1 MKKIFLLIVLPLV
14 IVLFSGCKEDSF
26 RLDDYTES
34 KHYVNSYVLPNT
46 MVVEPAK
53 TVKGTP
59 EGLKVRFDGVVL
71 SHFADTYDPG
81 FLQIAKVNG
90 DTAYNKEIRHF
101 RQEAL
106 GTPIRSINVVAL
118 DNMDAAHPAGS
129 SLNDVLTV
137 KSVPLNDYFKHH
149 YDRKFLRTNQEQILK
164 LSANHVL
171 EKMWD
176 DSFLHFY
183 YTANPALV
191 LPPVEVTIEL
201 QNGTTLKTRS
211 NQ

>member
-14 IVLFSGCKEDSF
+14 IVLFNGCKEDSVS
-26 RLDDYTES
+26 LDDYTES

-53 TVKGTP
+53 TVEGMS
-59 EGLKVRFDGVVL
+59 EGLKVRFDGFVL
-71 SHFADTYDPG
+71 THFAGTYDPG

-149 YDRKFLRTNQEQILK
+149 YDRKFFRTNQEQILK
-164 LSANHVL
+164 LSANQVL

>member
-1 MKKIFLLIVLPLV
+1 MKIKKYLWMVLLIM
-14 IVLFSGCKEDSF
+14 VLFNGCKDSVN
-26 RLDDYTES
+26 LDDYTES
-34 KHYVNSYVLPNT
+34 KHYVNLYVLPNT

-53 TVKGTP
+53 TVEGTP
-59 EGLKVRFDGVVL
+59 EGLKVRFKGVIL
-71 SHFADTYDPG
+71 THFADTYDPG

-90 DTAYNKEIRHF
+90 DTAYNKGTAPLRHV
-101 RQEAL
+101 AL

-118 DNMDAAHPAGS
+118 DKMDAAHPAGS

-137 KSVPLNDYFKHH
+137 ESVPLNDYFKHH
-149 YDRKFLRTNQEQILK
+149 YDRKFLRMNQEQILK

-171 EKMWD
+171 ERMWD

>member
-14 IVLFSGCKEDSF
+14 MVLFNGCKDSVN
-26 RLDDYTES
+26 LDDYTES
-34 KHYVNSYVLPNT
+34 KHYVNLYVLPNT

-59 EGLKVRFDGVVL
+59 EGLKVRFKGGIL
-71 SHFADTYDPG
+71 THFADTYDPG

-90 DTAYNKEIRHF
+90 DTAYNKGTAPLRHV
-101 RQEAL
+101 AL

-118 DNMDAAHPAGS
+118 DKMDAAHPAGS

-164 LSANHVL
+164 LSANQVL

>member
-14 IVLFSGCKEDSF
+14 MVLFSGCKDSVS
-26 RLDDYTES
+26 LDDYTES

-53 TVKGTP
+53 TVEGTP
-59 EGLKVRFDGVVL
+59 EGLKVRFKGVIL
-71 SHFADTYDPG
+71 THFADTYDPG

-90 DTAYNKEIRHF
+90 DTAYNKGTAPLRHV
-101 RQEAL
+101 AL

-118 DNMDAAHPAGS
+118 DKMDAAHPAGS

-137 KSVPLNDYFKHH
+137 ESVPLNDYFKHH
-149 YDRKFLRTNQEQILK
+149 YDRKFLRMNQEQILK

-171 EKMWD
+171 ERMWD

>member
-14 IVLFSGCKEDSF
+14 IVLFSGCKEDSVS
-26 RLDDYTES
+26 LDDYTES

-53 TVKGTP
+53 TVEGTP

-71 SHFADTYDPG
+71 RHFAGTYDPG

-101 RQEAL
+101 RQVAL

-149 YDRKFLRTNQEQILK
+149 YDRKFFRTNQEQILK

>member
-14 IVLFSGCKEDSF
+14 MVLFNGCKEDSF

-53 TVKGTP
+53 TVEGTP

-90 DTAYNKEIRHF
+90 DTAYNKGTAQF

>member
-14 IVLFSGCKEDSF
+14 MVLFSGCKEDSF
-26 RLDDYTES
+26 YLDDYTES

-53 TVKGTP
+53 TVEGTP

-71 SHFADTYDPG
+71 THFAGTYNPG

-101 RQEAL
+101 RQVAL
-106 GTPIRSINVVAL
+106 GTSIRSINVVAL

-149 YDRKFLRTNQEQILK
+149 YDRKFFRTNQEQILK
-164 LSANHVL
+164 LSANQVL

>member
-1 MKKIFLLIVLPLV
+1 MKKIFLLIVLPLGM
-14 IVLFSGCKEDSF
+14 VLFNGCKDSVN
-26 RLDDYTES
+26 LDDYTKS

-53 TVKGTP
+53 TVEGTP

-71 SHFADTYDPG
+71 THFAGTYDPG

-149 YDRKFLRTNQEQILK
+149 YDRKFFRTNQEQILK

>member
-14 IVLFSGCKEDSF
+14 MVLFNGCKEDSF
-26 RLDDYTES
+26 RLDDYTKS

-71 SHFADTYDPG
+71 THFADTYDPG

-90 DTAYNKEIRHF
+90 DTAYNKGTAHF

-106 GTPIRSINVVAL
+106 GTPIRSINVIAL

-149 YDRKFLRTNQEQILK
+149 YDSKFLRTNQEQILK

>member
-14 IVLFSGCKEDSF
+14 MVLFSGCKEDSF
-26 RLDDYTES
+26 YLDDYTES

-53 TVKGTP
+53 TVEGTP

-71 SHFADTYDPG
+71 THFAGTYNPG

-101 RQEAL
+101 RQVAL
-106 GTPIRSINVVAL
+106 GTSIRSINVVAL

-149 YDRKFLRTNQEQILK
+149 YDRKFFCTNQEQILK
-164 LSANHVL
+164 LSANQVL

>member
-1 MKKIFLLIVLPLV
+1 MMKIEKHLWMVLLI
-14 IVLFSGCKEDSF
+14 IVLFSGCKDSVN
-26 RLDDYTES
+26 LDDYTES
-34 KHYVNSYVLPNT
+34 KHYINLYVLPNT
-46 MVVEPAK
+46 MVVEPAE

-59 EGLKVRFDGVVL
+59 EGLKVRFKGVIL
-71 SHFADTYDPG
+71 THFAGTYDPG

-90 DTAYNKEIRHF
+90 DTAYNKGTAPFRH
-101 RQEAL
+101 EAL

-149 YDRKFLRTNQEQILK
+149 YDRKFFRTNQEQILK

-171 EKMWD
+171 EKMW
-176 DSFLHFY
+176 
-183 YTANPALV
+183 A
-191 LPPVEVTIEL
+191 VE
-201 QNGTTLKTRS
+201 Q
-211 NQ
+211 

>member
-1 MKKIFLLIVLPLV
+1 MKIKKYLWMVLLIM
-14 IVLFSGCKEDSF
+14 VLFNGCKDSVN
-26 RLDDYTES
+26 LDDYTES
-34 KHYVNSYVLPNT
+34 KHYVNLYVLPNT

-59 EGLKVRFDGVVL
+59 EGLKVRFKGVIL
-71 SHFADTYDPG
+71 THFADTYDPG

-90 DTAYNKEIRHF
+90 DTAYNKGTAPLRHV
-101 RQEAL
+101 AL

-118 DNMDAAHPAGS
+118 DKMDAAHPAGS

-137 KSVPLNDYFKHH
+137 ESVPLNDYFKHH
-149 YDRKFLRTNQEQILK
+149 YDRKFLRMNQEQILK

-171 EKMWD
+171 ERMWD

>member
-14 IVLFSGCKEDSF
+14 MVLFNGCKEDSF

-53 TVKGTP
+53 TVEGTP

-71 SHFADTYDPG
+71 THFAGTYDPG

-101 RQEAL
+101 RQVAL

-149 YDRKFLRTNQEQILK
+149 YDRKFFRTNQEQILK

>member
-14 IVLFSGCKEDSF
+14 MVLFSGCKEDSF

-53 TVKGTP
+53 TVEGTP
-59 EGLKVRFDGVVL
+59 EGLKVRFKGVVL
-71 SHFADTYDPG
+71 SHFAGTYDPG

>member
-14 IVLFSGCKEDSF
+14 MVLFNGCKDSVN
-26 RLDDYTES
+26 LDDYTES
-34 KHYVNSYVLPNT
+34 KHYVNLYVLPNT

-59 EGLKVRFDGVVL
+59 EGLKVRFKGVIL
-71 SHFADTYDPG
+71 THFADTYDPG

-90 DTAYNKEIRHF
+90 DTAYNKGTAPLRHV
-101 RQEAL
+101 AL

-118 DNMDAAHPAGS
+118 DKMDAAHPAGS

-171 EKMWD
+171 ERMWD

>member
-14 IVLFSGCKEDSF
+14 MVLFSGCKEDSF
-26 RLDDYTES
+26 YLDDYTES

-53 TVKGTP
+53 TVEGTP

-71 SHFADTYDPG
+71 THFAGTYDPG

-101 RQEAL
+101 RQVAL
-106 GTPIRSINVVAL
+106 GTSIRSINVVAL

-201 QNGTTLKTRS
+201 QNGTTLKIRS

>member
-14 IVLFSGCKEDSF
+14 MVLFSGCKEDSF
-26 RLDDYTES
+26 YLDDYTES

-53 TVKGTP
+53 TVEGTP

-71 SHFADTYDPG
+71 THFAGTYDPG

-101 RQEAL
+101 RQVAL

-118 DNMDAAHPAGS
+118 DNMDAAHPVGS

-149 YDRKFLRTNQEQILK
+149 YDSKFMHMSQEPILK
-164 LSANHVL
+164 LSANQVL

-176 DSFLHFY
+176 ESFLHFY

-211 NQ
+211 KQ

>member
-26 RLDDYTES
+26 RLDDYAKS

-46 MVVEPAK
+46 LVVEPAK
-53 TVKGTP
+53 TVNGTL

-90 DTAYNKEIRHF
+90 DTAYNKETTHF
-101 RQEAL
+101 RQVAL

-137 KSVPLNDYFKHH
+137 KSVPLNDYFKNH
-149 YDRKFLRTNQEQILK
+149 YDSKFIRMNQEPILK
-164 LSANHVL
+164 LSANQVL

-183 YTANPALV
+183 YTANPSLV

-201 QNGTTLKTRS
+201 QNGITLKTRS
-211 NQ
+211 KQ

>member
-1 MKKIFLLIVLPLV
+1 MKIEKYLWMVLLI
-14 IVLFSGCKEDSF
+14 IVLFSGCKDSF
-26 RLDDYTES
+26 YLDDYTES
-34 KHYVNSYVLPNT
+34 KHYVNLYVLPNT
-46 MVVEPAK
+46 MVVEPAE

-59 EGLKVRFDGVVL
+59 EGLKVRFKGVIL
-71 SHFADTYDPG
+71 THFAGTYDPG

-90 DTAYNKEIRHF
+90 DTAYNKGTAPFRH
-101 RQEAL
+101 EAL

-137 KSVPLNDYFKHH
+137 ESVPLNDYFKHH

-171 EKMWD
+171 ERMWD

>member
-14 IVLFSGCKEDSF
+14 MVLFNGCKEDSF

-53 TVKGTP
+53 TVEGTP

-71 SHFADTYDPG
+71 THFAGTYDPG

-101 RQEAL
+101 RQVAL

-149 YDRKFLRTNQEQILK
+149 YDRKFFSYESR
-164 LSANHVL
+164 A
-171 EKMWD
+171 D
-176 DSFLHFY
+176 F
-183 YTANPALV
+183 
-191 LPPVEVTIEL
+191 
-201 QNGTTLKTRS
+201 
-211 NQ
+211 

>member
-14 IVLFSGCKEDSF
+14 MVLFNGCKEDSF

-53 TVKGTP
+53 TVEGTP

-71 SHFADTYDPG
+71 THFAGTYDPG

-101 RQEAL
+101 RQVAL

-149 YDRKFLRTNQEQILK
+149 YDRKFFRTNQEQILK
-164 LSANHVL
+164 LSANQVL